1 MADPEHR
8 WTFPVTGE
16 AYERHEALRHTEVR
30 TQRGQPGSDLPVR
43 RGDRVTG
50 GQSVCRGAVEG
61 LARRSGRDCRIFS
74 RQMLEVSI
82 CCTSS

>member
-1 MADPEHR
+1 MADPKHR
-8 WTFPVTGE
+8 WTFPVTAE

-50 GQSVCRGAVEG
+50 PICLSRRGRGLGSAIREG
-61 LARRSGRDCRIFS
+61 L
-74 RQMLEVSI
+74 
-82 CCTSS
+82 